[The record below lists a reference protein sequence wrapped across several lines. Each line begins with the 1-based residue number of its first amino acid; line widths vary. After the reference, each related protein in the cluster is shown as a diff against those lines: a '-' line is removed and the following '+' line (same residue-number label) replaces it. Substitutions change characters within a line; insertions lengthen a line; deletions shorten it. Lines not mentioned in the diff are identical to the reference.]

1 MKTWISRFACVAVL
15 AVTTS
20 AFALTLTQSVD
31 LPGVDGGGNLAIA
44 LGAPVNMKVNV
55 NVTTGAFRASGRGK
69 VQNMSGAKQ
78 TYKNPTINIPG
89 VSIFNS
95 NYTVAKNGKCT
106 ATASGVALLRAR

>member
-15 AVTTS
+15 AVTAS
-20 AFALTLTQSVD
+20 AFALTVTQSVN
-31 LPGVDGGGNLAIA
+31 LPGVDRGGNLATA

-55 NVTTGAFRASGRGK
+55 NIKTGEFRASGKGQ
-69 VQNMSGAKQ
+69 VQNMSRAKQ

-89 VSIFNS
+89 VSISNS

-106 ATASGVALLRAR
+106 ATASGVALLTVR